1 MSRHPSRQD
10 TRSTNQDARS
20 RKSTRKSKEQHHRQ
34 AHKLV
39 APSIALTVA
48 MTGHTVLA
56 AEKEVLTA
64 PQVEVREQ
72 RPGYIVPSLGLS
84 KFPEP
89 VRDIPQTINIIPQ
102 ELMQQQ
108 ADFSLQDALRNVT
121 GISFQA
127 GEGGGAQGN
136 NLSIR
141 GFNARNDIFLDGM
154 RDQGSYF
161 RDTFN
166 IEAIEVLKGPSALYF
181 GRGTTGGIIN
191 QLSKLPRLESSYS
204 GTLSLGNG
212 LLARGT
218 GDINQRLNETT
229 ALRVN
234 FMGYLDEIVARDYV
248 EQRRGALP
256 LR

>member
-1 MSRHPSRQD
+1 MSRHR
-10 TRSTNQDARS
+10 TGHERRSTRQETRGK
-20 RKSTRKSKEQHHRQ
+20 KSIKKGKRQHHRPPQ
-34 AHKLV
+34 KLV
-39 APSIALTVA
+39 APTIALTVA
-48 MTGHTVLA
+48 LTGPTVMA
-56 AEKEVLTA
+56 GEQEVLTA
-64 PQVEVREQ
+64 PEVEVREQ
-72 RPGYIVPSLGLS
+72 RPGYIVPYLGLS
-84 KFPEP
+84 RFPEP
-89 VRDIPQTINIIPQ
+89 VRDIPQTINVVPQ

-166 IEAIEVLKGPSALYF
+166 LEAVEVLKGPSALYF

-191 QLSKLPRLESSYS
+191 QVSKLPRLENFHSGARATLTNSS
-204 GTLSLGNG
+204 
-212 LLARGT
+212 AK
-218 GDINQRLNETT
+218 
-229 ALRVN
+229 
-234 FMGYLDEIVARDYV
+234 
-248 EQRRGALP
+248 RRPCG
-256 LR
+256 